1 MNIQTILVVAAAAGI
16 LAGCAAQSPVRV
28 NGKLIDKPESV
39 EGIVTTQWQQGT
51 LASWRIAATDR
62 VLVCLDQG
70 CKEPAPEPL
79 RQAIEKLGI
88 RTAKDKQEAAYTL
101 SVRGFVTDRVT
112 GRDGEKFVV
121 PAPAIGLVGAEPT
134 SSRVAPWLGRG
145 GSADDLRPKGLAAF
159 GLLSRNVVVYDTLWH
174 QTGQLTQAIGGGSP
188 GAYLA
193 GFLLG
198 PILNAVGTAKT
209 RNDLTEGLSGV
220 EMIFL
225 PADGAFKTVRIVY
238 GFAASTREE
247 SPEDLIAAA
256 LRDAIE
262 GSGGFIE
269 GVKQESA
276 QSRQDKE
283 GV

>member
-1 MNIQTILVVAAAAGI
+1 MEFKSVLMSIVAAAVMV
-16 LAGCAAQSPVRV
+16 GCASQSPVRV

-51 LASWRIAATDR
+51 IASWRIAATDR

-112 GRDGEKFVV
+112 GRDGEKFVI

-134 SSRVAPWLGRG
+134 SSRVAPWLGKG
-145 GSADDLRPKGLAAF
+145 GSVDDLQSKGLAAF
-159 GLLSRNVVVYDTLWH
+159 GLLSRNVVVYNSLWH
-174 QTGQLTQAIGGGSP
+174 QTGQLTQTIGGGSP

-209 RNDLTEGLSGV
+209 WNDLTEGLSGI
-220 EMIFL
+220 EMVFL

-256 LRDAIE
+256 LMDAIE
-262 GSGGFIE
+262 DSGSFIE

-276 QSRQDKE
+276 KSRQDKE